1 MQETIFGLDWQRI
14 FIGDAPPIF
23 LVEIMVRTIIVYCY
37 SLALIRWIGG
47 RGIGQMSIVEF
58 LLVVALGSA
67 VGDAMFYPDVP
78 LIHALLV
85 ITLVVTINKLID
97 IGMCGHPRIRHF
109 FAGRSIEVIREGR
122 IDRDALAFL
131 KVSRD
136 ELFESLR
143 VNVIRNIARVKY
155 GFLEPSGSFSF
166 FRVKGQVKGLQIMP
180 LWGAPPAMPQPGQDK
195 ACTDC
200 GTVVPAAI
208 EICPTCSAVVWAP
221 AMIDDDEIRG

>member
-1 MQETIFGLDWQRI
+1 MQELIPSLDWQRI
-14 FIGDAPPIF
+14 FIGDEPPIF
-23 LVEIMVRTIIVYCY
+23 LLEIVVRTVFVYSY

-85 ITLVVTINKLID
+85 ITLVVVINKLID
-97 IGMCGHPRIRHF
+97 IAMCSAPRIRHF
-109 FAGRSIEVIREGR
+109 FAGKSVEVIRDGR
-122 IDRDALAFL
+122 INRDALAYL

-136 ELFESLR
+136 ELFEGLR
-143 VNVIRNIARVKY
+143 ERGISNIARVQY
-155 GFLEPSGSFSF
+155 GFLEPSGAFSF
-166 FRVKGQVKGLQIMP
+166 FRVKGPVKGLQIV
-180 LWGAPPAMPQPGQDK
+180 PAWTTTFATAQAGKDK

-200 GTVVPAAI
+200 GTVVSA
-208 EICPTCSAVVWAP
+208 ETQVCPTCQSRAWAMAV
-221 AMIDDDEIRG
+221 IDDEEIQ